1 MQIIG
6 DILVVVMTALCSYS
20 VWLLQHNK
28 KNKDNSQEALKLLM
42 KKELRDVHDRCT
54 AQNYITVG
62 ELEYISEVY
71 QIYHNLGGN
80 GTGTLLYE
88 SLKELEIR

>member
-1 MQIIG
+1 
-6 DILVVVMTALCSYS
+6 
-20 VWLLQHNK
+20 
-28 KNKDNSQEALKLLM
+28 M
-42 KKELRDVHDRCT
+42 KKELKYVHDRCA